1 MDDYDKAI
9 EINHK
14 DASFYNNRGLLH
26 RKLSHYE
33 KAEKDFGMALS
44 IVPEH
49 PNYLFS
55 LAKNCQEN
63 GNKDKARSSLEKGI
77 KSFEKEN
84 DQNLS
89 DHFGI

>member
-1 MDDYDKAI
+1 
-9 EINHK
+9 
-14 DASFYNNRGLLH
+14 
-26 RKLSHYE
+26 
-33 KAEKDFGMALS
+33 MALS

-89 DHFGI
+89 DHFGIQQEKIPEMKEIIKNYKRLDMNLKEAY